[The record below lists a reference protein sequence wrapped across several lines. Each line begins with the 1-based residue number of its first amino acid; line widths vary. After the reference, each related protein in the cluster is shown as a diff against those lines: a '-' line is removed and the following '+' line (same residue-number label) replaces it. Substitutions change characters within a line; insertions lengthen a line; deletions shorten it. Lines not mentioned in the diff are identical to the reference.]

1 MNNSLP
7 NLNIKEVA
15 ASIGKEPQ
23 MTIQA
28 YYQLRLVY
36 NLLNKIGG
44 ANIEKL
50 GIRTAY
56 YGVLYALKDGEKIS
70 SSELSQRVLS
80 GLSNLTSLID
90 RMERDGLVTRLRDEK
105 DRRKTLL
112 KLTEAGE
119 RISQKVV
126 SPHLEWIMKTMEVF
140 SENELE
146 EFSHLLEIL
155 WKELLK
161 QAEEGRIFS

>member
-1 MNNSLP
+1 MNSLLP
-7 NLNIKEVA
+7 DLNLRKA
-15 ASIGKEPQ
+15 AESVSRESQK
-23 MTIQA
+23 TSQA

-44 ANIEKL
+44 DNIEKS

-56 YGVLYALKDGEKIS
+56 YGVLYALKDGEILS
-70 SSELSQRVLS
+70 SSDLSKRVLS

-90 RMERDGLVTRLRDEK
+90 RMERDGLVIRLQDDI

-112 KLTEAGE
+112 KLTEEGE
-119 RISQKVV
+119 LISQKVV
-126 SPHLEWIMKTMEVF
+126 SPHLEWIMKTMDVF
-140 SENELE
+140 SENQLE
-146 EFSHLLEIL
+146 EFCHLLEIL

-161 QAEEGRIFS
+161 QAQDK